1 MQIDLNA
8 PLAVLLV
15 AALAGLVWLSK
26 WIGGV
31 NEHKSEVGRL
41 MQEIRTDIK
50 KIFQRLPSEALDR
63 DSPIRLTD
71 LGDEMA
77 TRIDAGAWAAK
88 EAVALRERV
97 EGRSP
102 YRIQNF
108 AYEYAHY
115 EYRPDERFEAQ
126 LEAIAYEKGISKEEV
141 LDVLAIALRDELAGP
156 GAGSD
161 NQGQEAAA

>member
-77 TRIDAGAWAAK
+77 T
-88 EAVALRERV
+88 
-97 EGRSP
+97 
-102 YRIQNF
+102 
-108 AYEYAHY
+108 
-115 EYRPDERFEAQ
+115 
-126 LEAIAYEKGISKEEV
+126 
-141 LDVLAIALRDELAGP
+141 
-156 GAGSD
+156 
-161 NQGQEAAA
+161 